1 MTAKLYIGFV
11 FRWDLS
17 LVDRM
22 PQDMKICFMGFYNTF
37 NEIAEE
43 GRKRQGRDVLGYIRN
58 VVCIKF
64 VIF

>member
-1 MTAKLYIGFV
+1 
-11 FRWDLS
+11 
-17 LVDRM
+17 
-22 PQDMKICFMGFYNTF
+22 MKICFMGFYNTF

-43 GRKRQGRDVLGYIRN
+43 GRKRQGGDVLGYIRN